1 MIILSIFLW
10 VLCEWVRAAT
20 ETAWMAP
27 PYVKGLFFIEIGLRP
42 GAADLGILG
51 KFASSKKSKNKKI
64 KNRKFYKKCNLV
76 INHHLLRRINSSLP
90 QWKSWQKT
98 VQDTMVKSP
107 KIEIFENFENPHP
120 GKSKISSKFQCFLM
134 KWSFVQ
140 QIRCKKPIFD
150 TDFSSRID
158 W

>member
-1 MIILSIFLW
+1 MPNHISGIGSWPRNICGLELFLGPKYFWWPKLVPKFRCPNWVPKGAPESVTKIGAPNFSNLCPKSVPQIF
-10 VLCEWVRAAT
+10 
-20 ETAWMAP
+20 
-27 PYVKGLFFIEIGLRP
+27 
-42 GAADLGILG
+42 
-51 KFASSKKSKNKKI
+51 
-64 KNRKFYKKCNLV
+64 
-76 INHHLLRRINSSLP
+76 RRINSSLP
-90 QWKSWQKT
+90 QWKSPQKT

-120 GKSKISSKFQCFLM
+120 GKSCFSWKFQCFLM

-140 QIRCKKPIFD
+140 QIRCIKPIFD